1 MHVSASI
8 SHEIMNIYMSL
19 IHLQQKI
26 LSFFESCPPRLPKK
40 IFSCVSRTKKLKQKK
55 PTIHQLTDDR
65 YRFIFVKYLL
75 CSIREGIHVVS
86 LQVAVCRRDPVTALH
101 PQDVVEGNVPG
112 IFIIEV

>member
-26 LSFFESCPPRLPKK
+26 LSFFESFPPRSPKI
-40 IFSCVSRTKKLKQKK
+40 IFTCVSRTKKLKQNKK

-65 YRFIFVKYLL
+65 YRFMFVKYLL
-75 CSIREGIHVVS
+75 FSIREGIHVVS
-86 LQVAVCRRDPVTALH
+86 L
-101 PQDVVEGNVPG
+101 
-112 IFIIEV
+112 